1 MLEEMETTHEMFST
15 GGIYKLCDL
24 PELSHVQFQ
33 DIVPISAINSVG
45 LENVR
50 KMFRQLVP

>member
-1 MLEEMETTHEMFST
+1 MLEEMETTHEMFSP

-50 KMFRQLVP
+50 EMFRQLVP